1 MNEQRTDVQMVEAD
15 PRAGISNADYRLC
28 VQAAMLYYQDGL
40 TQLEIGEKLGYSR
53 IKINRVLSLAREI
66 GILEI
71 RIKVPPDWHLELENN
86 LLRTFGLRDAVV
98 VTSAS
103 EGRPLESA
111 LAAGAATWLSQRLE
125 PGMRVG
131 FGIGRTLSRLPE
143 TFHLDQPVNC
153 TFIEVVGTVYAEEWD
168 RLDVTSRMAQLAGGT
183 REILHSPGVVTDPD
197 LGVLLAKEPSVVAAL
212 NRARESDIIIQ
223 SVGPVDTS
231 AILFQSGVLGPD
243 DLEEL
248 RSRGAVGDALAYYY
262 DIDGHRVPCRTD
274 SNLIGIDLEALK
286 RVPRSVVVAG
296 GARKI
301 EPILGALRG
310 GYFNVL
316 ITDETTAGSL
326 LQSNAGTDR

>member
-1 MNEQRTDVQMVEAD
+1 MHTARTDVHLIEAAS
-15 PRAGISNADYRLC
+15 RAGISDADYRLC

-40 TQLEIGEKLGYSR
+40 TQAEIGDKLGYSR
-53 IKINRVLSLAREI
+53 VKINRVLSLAREV
-66 GILEI
+66 GIVEI
-71 RIKVPPDWHLELENN
+71 RMKVPPGWHLGLENE
-86 LLRTFGLRDAVV
+86 LLRTFNLRDAVV

-103 EGRPLESA
+103 EGQALESA

-131 FGIGRTLSRLPE
+131 FGIGRTISRLPE
-143 TFHLDQPVNC
+143 TFHLEQPIDC

-168 RLDVTSRMAQLAGGT
+168 RLDVTSRMAQLAGGSH
-183 REILHSPGVVTDPD
+183 EILHSPGVVTDPV

-231 AILFQSGVLGPD
+231 AILLQSGVLGSD

-248 RSRGAVGDALAYYY
+248 RSRGAVGDALAYYF
-262 DIDGHRVPCRTD
+262 DIDGNRVPCRTD
-274 SNLIGIDLEALK
+274 SSLIGIDLDDLK
-286 RVPRSVVVAG
+286 RVPRSVLVAG
-296 GARKI
+296 GERKV

-316 ITDETTAGSL
+316 ITDATTAESL
-326 LQSNAGTDR
+326 LRAGAGTD